1 MTWKL
6 CRPCCAQ
13 KDDNGM
19 QTTISRLE
27 NGLTVAST
35 HMPDAH
41 SVALGVWIKA
51 GARDESEGLN
61 GVAHFLE
68 HMAFK
73 GTRNR
78 DAAHI
83 AREVEDVGG
92 FMNAHTSREETA
104 YYINLLPEHL
114 DLGVEILSDILTAS
128 TLPKHEIERERGVII
143 QEIGQSLDTPDD
155 LVFELFNK
163 ACFGDHTLGQSILG
177 TQQTVSSFGQQELM
191 GFMDRFYGSNQMI
204 VCAAGLLNHEEF
216 VVLVGERFSSL
227 TISAV
232 PDRSMPVWQAG
243 DSRADR
249 DLEQTHTVF
258 GFSAPGITTAQRYD
272 MLVLAN
278 LYGGGMSSRL
288 FQKVREDRG
297 LCYSIFA
304 FAQMMSDTGVFG
316 VYAGTSEETANEML
330 KVCAAELTDC
340 LSNIQTDEL
349 LRSKQ
354 QLKASVLMRLDS
366 VSATMDSLGRHIT
379 LFGKAQ
385 NKDQLIRSIEAVSI
399 ESLSILTA
407 QIIAGRPAM
416 AAVGPVSAVMDV
428 TDLSDLFT
436 S

>member
-1 MTWKL
+1 
-6 CRPCCAQ
+6 
-13 KDDNGM
+13 M
-19 QTTISRLE
+19 QTTISKLE
-27 NGLTVAST
+27 NGLTIAST

-41 SVALGVWIKA
+41 SVAVGVWIKA
-51 GARDESEGLN
+51 GARDEAKGLN

-78 DAAHI
+78 DSAHI

-114 DLGVEILSDILTAS
+114 HLGVDILSDILTAS

-155 LVFELFNK
+155 LVFELFNN
-163 ACFGDHTLGQSILG
+163 ACFGGHTLGQSILG
-177 TQQTVSSFGQQELM
+177 TQQTVSSFSQQDLAD
-191 GFMDRFYGSNQMI
+191 FMNRFYGSNQMI
-204 VCAAGLLNHEEF
+204 VCAAGLLKHEEF
-216 VVLVGERFSSL
+216 TALVSERFSSL
-227 TISAV
+227 SGSAV
-232 PDRSMPVWQAG
+232 PNRTTPCWQAG
-243 DSRADR
+243 DSRANR
-249 DLEQTHTVF
+249 DHEQTHTVF
-258 GFSAPGITTAQRYD
+258 GFSAPGITTVQRYD

-288 FQKVREDRG
+288 FQEVREERG

-304 FAQMMSDTGVFG
+304 FAQMMSDIGVFG

-330 KVCAAELTDC
+330 RVCAAELTDC
-340 LSNIQTDEL
+340 LSNIQADEL

-366 VSATMDSLGRHIT
+366 VSATMDSLGRHIA

-399 ESLSILTA
+399 DSLQTLTA

-416 AAVGPVSAVMDV
+416 AAVGPVRTVMNV
-428 TDLSDLFT
+428 NDLSDLFA

>member
-1 MTWKL
+1 
-6 CRPCCAQ
+6 
-13 KDDNGM
+13 M
-19 QTTISRLE
+19 QTKVTQLE
-27 NGLTVAST
+27 SGLTIAST

-41 SVALGVWIKA
+41 SVAVGVWIKA
-51 GARDESEGLN
+51 GARDEQDGLN

-73 GTRNR
+73 GTQNRN
-78 DAAHI
+78 AADI

-114 DLGVEILSDILTAS
+114 GLGVDILSDILTAS
-128 TLPKHEIERERGVII
+128 TLPEHEIERERGVII

-163 ACFGDHTLGQSILG
+163 ACFDSHTLGQSILG
-177 TQQTVSSFGQQELM
+177 THETVSAFRKQDLA
-191 GFMDRFYGSNQMI
+191 GFMNRFYGSNQMI
-204 VCAAGLLNHEEF
+204 VCAAGQLKHEEF
-216 VVLVGERFSSL
+216 ATLVGERFSSVAS
-227 TISAV
+227 SAV
-232 PDRSMPVWQAG
+232 PNRIAPSWQAG
-243 DSRADR
+243 DCRAYR

-258 GFSAPGITTAQRYD
+258 GFLAPGITTEQRYD

-304 FAQMMSDTGVFG
+304 FAQMMSDTGIFG
-316 VYAGTSEETANEML
+316 VYAGTSEEKANEML
-330 KVCAAELTDC
+330 HVCKAELRDC
-340 LSNIQTDEL
+340 LSNIHADEL

-366 VSATMDSLGRHIT
+366 VSASMDSLARHIA
-379 LFGKAQ
+379 LFGEVQ
-385 NKDQLIRSIEAVSI
+385 NRDYLINSIQAVSMD
-399 ESLSILTA
+399 SLHALTA

-416 AAVGPVSAVMDV
+416 AAVGPVKNVMSV
-428 TDLSDLFT
+428 GELSDLFAA
-436 S
+436 

>member
-1 MTWKL
+1 
-6 CRPCCAQ
+6 
-13 KDDNGM
+13 M

-41 SVALGVWIKA
+41 SVAVGVWIKA

-177 TQQTVSSFGQQELM
+177 TQETVSSFCQQELK
-191 GFMDRFYGSNQMI
+191 
-204 VCAAGLLNHEEF
+204 L
-216 VVLVGERFSSL
+216 SL
-227 TISAV
+227 I
-232 PDRSMPVWQAG
+232 
-243 DSRADR
+243 
-249 DLEQTHTVF
+249 
-258 GFSAPGITTAQRYD
+258 
-272 MLVLAN
+272 
-278 LYGGGMSSRL
+278 
-288 FQKVREDRG
+288 
-297 LCYSIFA
+297 
-304 FAQMMSDTGVFG
+304 
-316 VYAGTSEETANEML
+316 
-330 KVCAAELTDC
+330 
-340 LSNIQTDEL
+340 
-349 LRSKQ
+349 
-354 QLKASVLMRLDS
+354 
-366 VSATMDSLGRHIT
+366 HI
-379 LFGKAQ
+379 
-385 NKDQLIRSIEAVSI
+385 
-399 ESLSILTA
+399 
-407 QIIAGRPAM
+407 
-416 AAVGPVSAVMDV
+416 
-428 TDLSDLFT
+428 
-436 S
+436 

>member
-1 MTWKL
+1 ME
-6 CRPCCAQ
+6 
-13 KDDNGM
+13 
-19 QTTISRLE
+19 TTLTQLE
-27 NGLTVAST
+27 NGLTIAST

-41 SVALGVWIKA
+41 SVAVGVWIKA
-51 GARDESEGLN
+51 GARDETDGLN

-73 GTRNR
+73 GTRTR
-78 DAAHI
+78 DAANI

-114 DLGVEILSDILTAS
+114 ALGVDILSDILTSS
-128 TLPKHEIERERGVII
+128 TLPDNEIERERGVII

-163 ACFGDHTLGQSILG
+163 ACFDGHILGRSILG
-177 TQQTVSSFGQQELM
+177 TQQTVSDLSQKDLLH
-191 GFMDRFYGSNQMI
+191 FMDRFYGSNQMI
-204 VCAAGLLNHEEF
+204 VCAAGQLKHEEF
-216 VVLVGERFSSL
+216 AAMVGERFSGLSV
-227 TISAV
+227 SAV
-232 PDRSMPVWQAG
+232 PNRIKPSWQAG
-243 DSRADR
+243 DSRAER
-249 DLEQTHTVF
+249 NLEQTHTVF
-258 GFSAPGITTAQRYD
+258 GFSAPSITTMQRYD

-316 VYAGTSEETANEML
+316 VYAGTSEDTANEML
-330 KVCAAELTDC
+330 QVCAAELKDC
-340 LSNIQTDEL
+340 LSNVQADEL

-366 VSATMDSLGRHIT
+366 VSATMDSLGRHIA
-379 LFGKAQ
+379 LFGEAQ
-385 NKDQLIRSIEAVSI
+385 KKDYLIQSIEAVSM
-399 ESLSILTA
+399 ESLHALTS
-407 QIIAGRPAM
+407 QIISGRPAM
-416 AAVGPVSAVMDV
+416 ATVGPAKSVMSAAE
-428 TDLSDLFT
+428 LSNIFAT
-436 S
+436 

>member
-6 CRPCCAQ
+6 CRPCYAQ

-19 QTTISRLE
+19 QTTISHLE

-35 HMPDAH
+35 NMPDAH
-41 SVALGVWIKA
+41 SVAVGVWIKA

-104 YYINLLPEHL
+104 YYINLLPENVG
-114 DLGVEILSDILTAS
+114 LGVDILSDILTAS
-128 TLPKHEIERERGVII
+128 ILPEHEIERERGVII
-143 QEIGQSLDTPDD
+143 QEIGQTLDTPDD

-163 ACFGDHTLGQSILG
+163 ACFGGHTLGQSILG
-177 TQQTVSSFGQQELM
+177 TQQTVSSFGQKDLT

-216 VVLVGERFSSL
+216 AMMVSERFSGLS
-227 TISAV
+227 ISAV
-232 PDRSMPVWQAG
+232 PDRITPLWQAG
-243 DSRADR
+243 DSRADK

-258 GFSAPGITTAQRYD
+258 GFSAPGITTSQRYD

-288 FQKVREDRG
+288 FQKVREERG

-340 LSNIQTDEL
+340 LSNIQADEL

-366 VSATMDSLGRHIT
+366 VSATMDSLGRHIA

-399 ESLSILTA
+399 DSLSVLTA

-416 AAVGPVSAVMDV
+416 AAVGPVSAVMNV
-428 TDLSDLFT
+428 TDLSNLFT